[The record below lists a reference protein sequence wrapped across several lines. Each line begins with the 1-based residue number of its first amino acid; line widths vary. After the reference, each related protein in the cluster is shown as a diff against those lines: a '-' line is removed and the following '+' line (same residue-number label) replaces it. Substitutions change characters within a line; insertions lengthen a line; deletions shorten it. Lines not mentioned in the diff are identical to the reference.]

1 MVLRQYGGGNM
12 EVGDLV
18 KRKDTGHF
26 FIYNGAGMWAGWG
39 EFINFEGRK
48 SQLQM
53 ISMELA

>member
-1 MVLRQYGGGNM
+1 MQ
-12 EVGDLV
+12 VGDLV

-26 FIYNGAGMWAGWG
+26 FIYNGDGMWAGWG